1 MKFLQILFAFFVMLT
16 TANANIVISEIMYDP
31 SQGSDTDLEWVEI
44 YNDGPAAVDLK
55 DWKLDGSNFD
65 DIAINPKE
73 YVVIAR
79 ELVDGSDDDL
89 ESFEAYYGNNDGIWD
104 EKDGNYKA
112 VDGSMSLVDED
123 YILLSSDTYADSIN
137 YSSSWGG
144 KGNGKTIYKINL
156 GGSNTKEN
164 WAESTFDGGTP
175 GKNKNNN
182 GLLVKLEVISSNT
195 EISFVTLPDDSSDA
209 GYQILP
215 IANENRL
222 IQVNVEVNTQSNI
235 AVYAELNSNKIQ
247 LNQAGSNGT
256 TKIFDGSLQMPF
268 YSNAGNQT
276 INVSVTDQ
284 NKKTTYKMV
293 DFEYLPLIA
302 STFDI
307 DEINFGT
314 LQSGNSAEKSVS
326 MKNAGNV
333 LIDASVSGTD
343 LVNGQDMIGVQNM
356 QVKTATSYMQL
367 SKTPAIIDLNLG
379 PGINSSKHIYFK
391 VNIPQ
396 DVSPNIY
403 SGVISLTAIMG

>member
-55 DWKLDGSNFD
+55 DWKLDGSNFN

-235 AVYAELNSNKIQ
+235 AVYAEH
-247 LNQAGSNGT
+247 
-256 TKIFDGSLQMPF
+256 
-268 YSNAGNQT
+268 
-276 INVSVTDQ
+276 
-284 NKKTTYKMV
+284 
-293 DFEYLPLIA
+293 
-302 STFDI
+302 
-307 DEINFGT
+307 T
-314 LQSGNSAEKSVS
+314 L
-326 MKNAGNV
+326 
-333 LIDASVSGTD
+333 
-343 LVNGQDMIGVQNM
+343 
-356 QVKTATSYMQL
+356 
-367 SKTPAIIDLNLG
+367 LG
-379 PGINSSKHIYFK
+379 LC
-391 VNIPQ
+391 Q
-396 DVSPNIY
+396 
-403 SGVISLTAIMG
+403 